1 MQAQETAHPKIDQ
14 TDDDGDQTVLAK
26 PADHGREADEPLL
39 ASVSDLT
46 ISTLKVTKDLAAG
59 LVVQIPA

>member
-26 PADHGREADEPLL
+26 PADLDHGREADEPLIL
-39 ASVSDLT
+39 YP
-46 ISTLKVTKDLAAG
+46 I
-59 LVVQIPA
+59 